1 MIELLA
7 YAIGI
12 MYTPGPV
19 NLIGLNAGLGG
30 RTRASLGFFLGVGIA
45 MFVLLLLFGWAG
57 TRLVREDTLIYV
69 SLVGCLYIAYLAIKI
84 ASDSGELAANEAPA
98 RPLGVR
104 SGFVIQ
110 LLNPKAMIAT
120 LPITS
125 IQFPAAQIHG
135 WSLLPW
141 SLLLG
146 LLAAGAPGSYSM
158 AGSLI
163 GRHLQHPR
171 WFRYFNLLMAA
182 LLLYSAIALA
192 YQHVYLPLAG

>member
-1 MIELLA
+1 MIEILA

-19 NLIGLNAGLGG
+19 NLIGLNVGLGG
-30 RTRASLGFFLGVGIA
+30 RTRASLGFFLGVGMA
-45 MFVLLLLFGWAG
+45 MFMLLLLFGWLG
-57 TRLVREDTLIYV
+57 TRLVREEILIYT
-69 SLVGCLYIAYLAIKI
+69 SLVGCLYMVYLAVKI
-84 ASDSGELAANEAPA
+84 AGDSGETLARTAPV

-146 LLAAGAPGSYSM
+146 LLAAGAPGSYSV
-158 AGSLI
+158 AGNLV
-163 GRHLQHPR
+163 GRQLQDPR
-171 WFRYFNLLMAA
+171 WFRCFNLLMAT
-182 LLLYSAIALA
+182 LLLYSALALA
-192 YQHVYLPLAG
+192 YQHVYLPLAR

>member
-30 RTRASLGFFLGVGIA
+30 RTRASLGFFLGVGLA

-84 ASDSGELAANEAPA
+84 ASDSGELGANEAPA

-110 LLNPKAMIAT
+110 LLNPKAMLTT

-135 WSLLPW
+135 WSLCPGPCCSACW
-141 SLLLG
+141 PPVPP
-146 LLAAGAPGSYSM
+146 AATRWRAVSSDVIFNIL
-158 AGSLI
+158 AGS
-163 GRHLQHPR
+163 GT
-171 WFRYFNLLMAA
+171 
-182 LLLYSAIALA
+182 STC
-192 YQHVYLPLAG
+192 